1 MTFLKWLKGAQKDKP
16 SVIESNNQENFVDSL
31 IVELKA
37 ATSDA
42 ITNAINHVE
51 GKYLKTILLD
61 SYFPLTSLTFI
72 PNDVEIAQNL
82 E

>member
-1 MTFLKWLKGAQKDKP
+1 M
-16 SVIESNNQENFVDSL
+16 

-61 SYFPLTSLTFI
+61 SYFPLISLTFI

-82 E
+82 EEFFRVHENINKGFRKEFCKQFLEK